1 MNALFLS
8 LIPLIAFAIIDS
20 YAGLNIALIAT
31 IALTLLEVLYTLVT
45 IGKLDGVSLFSI
57 ALVGLLVGLSYL
69 KKNRIIFK
77 LKPAILNAS
86 MGAYMLILHALK
98 TLTIGYYPKIPAN
111 GPLRNPSTPQYTSRS
126 NNAKKIVIY
135 FGYRIDYSWSSCW
148 ILRNQT
154 YKFLVGNPQ
163 CPWPYY
169 RHDFC

>member
-98 TLTIGYYPKIPAN
+98 KPLLLDIIQKYPQMVPLETLQLLNTPPGQTMLKKLSFTLGIALIIHGLVVGYSGIKHTN
-111 GPLRNPSTPQYTSRS
+111 FGGQPSMSLALLSP
-126 NNAKKIVIY
+126 
-135 FGYRIDYSWSSCW
+135 
-148 ILRNQT
+148 
-154 YKFLVGNPQ
+154 
-163 CPWPYY
+163 
-169 RHDFC
+169 